1 MTVMPVIVAALMKDH
16 VHEGAAHERLVVLDA
31 GSVLAA
37 IRARGEHVPDQR
49 CEHDR
54 RDARNAGPRAM
65 PRPDEP
71 SNDQADGDAMQD
83 HGQPERQ
90 SDRASGSKG
99 GSFQER
105 VQSQTGEAHDDREV
119 VGVRFECV

>member
-1 MTVMPVIVAALMKDH
+1 MIVTALVKDH

-37 IRARGEHVPDQR
+37 IRAGGEQVPGQGR
-49 CEHDR
+49 EHDR
-54 RDARNAGPRAM
+54 RDARNADPHAM

-71 SNDQADGDAMQD
+71 PNDQADRDAVQD

-90 SDRASGSKG
+90 TNRAFGPKG
-99 GSFQER
+99 GSFQKR
-105 VQSQTGEAHDDREV
+105 VQSQTERGPR
-119 VGVRFECV
+119 